1 MNVLLPLAVVAI
13 AGTATLALAEN
24 TLSSARLQPTSS
36 SVYFDV
42 VTSDAVGVVEIYDY
56 PGHVVGKLLG
66 SQAVAL
72 GSNPGLR
79 VQMKPPP
86 FNDVLAVL
94 AIDGAKTADQVVE
107 FHRHG
112 R

>member
-13 AGTATLALAEN
+13 AGTATIAFAD
-24 TLSSARLQPTSS
+24 TSMSPARLQPMSS
-36 SVYFDV
+36 SVTFDL

-56 PGHVVGKLLG
+56 RGQVVGELLG
-66 SQAVAL
+66 SQVVAS

-79 VQMKPPP
+79 VQMKPGPL
-86 FNDVLAVL
+86 DDLMAVL
-94 AIDGAKTADQVVE
+94 AIDGAKMADQVIE

>member
-1 MNVLLPLAVVAI
+1 MNVLLPLAVVAL
-13 AGTATLALAEN
+13 AGTATIALADN
-24 TLSSARLQPTSS
+24 SFSLARLQPTTS

-42 VTSDAVGVVEIYDY
+42 VNSDGIGVVDIYHY
-56 PGHVVGKLLG
+56 HGQAVGKLLG

-79 VQMKPPP
+79 VQMNPPP
-86 FNDVLAVL
+86 FHDVIAVL
-94 AIDGAKTADQVVE
+94 SVDGVKMADQVVE